1 MTNTLPDS
9 IIIVGASGFIGR
21 NLVRALKRHVAKIV
35 PVSVSGADVEGLSGH
50 AFAGLETLKAA
61 PGSIVINVAA
71 YRYDAANFAA
81 GQTEILVR
89 NAEIAG
95 KVYEFCA
102 LNGIKEVRSA
112 SSIAVYP
119 ADDENFDDAAPL
131 DLNRDPH
138 LGELMYG
145 WSKRIGE
152 VYGRLFAEKSGI
164 NTIAFRLTN
173 PYGPFD
179 SVDEN
184 KAHVVPA
191 FVIRAL
197 TSTGPF
203 TVRGNPEAS
212 RDFIYIDDVCEVFRR
227 SLAWRGRSGSYNLGS
242 GSNSS
247 VRQLA
252 EAVLELTSSKREI
265 VAQGSATSAVAH
277 RHCRNDRLK
286 ADFAMTRFAALAEGL
301 APTIAWYRDVL

>member
-1 MTNTLPDS
+1 MTNTRPDS
-9 IIIVGASGFIGR
+9 VIIVGATGFIGR
-21 NLVRALKRHVAKIV
+21 NLVRALKHDIANLI
-35 PVSVSGADVEGLSGH
+35 PVSVSGAAVEGLPGH
-50 AFAGLETLKAA
+50 RFNALNDLKA
-61 PGSIVINVAA
+61 GQDTVVINVAA
-71 YRYDAANFAA
+71 YRYDAANFATA
-81 GQTEILVR
+81 QTDLLVR

-102 LNGIKEVRSA
+102 KNGIKEVRAA

-119 ADDENFDDAAPL
+119 ADDVNFDDAAPL

-138 LGELMYG
+138 PGELMYG

-152 VYGRLFAEKSGI
+152 IYGRLFAEKNGI
-164 NTIAFRLTN
+164 STVAFRLTN

-179 SVDEN
+179 SMEEN

-197 TSTGPF
+197 NSTGPF

-212 RDFIYIDDVCEVFRR
+212 RDFIYVDDVCEVFRR
-227 SLAWRGRSGSYNLGS
+227 SLTWRGRSGVYNLGS
-242 GSNSS
+242 GTNTS

-252 EAVLELTSSKREI
+252 AAVLDLTGTQREI
-265 VAQGSATSAVAH
+265 VAQGAATSAVVH
-277 RHCRNDRLK
+277 RFCRNDRLK
-286 ADFAMTRFAALAEGL
+286 ADFAMEKFFSLAEGL
-301 APTIAWYRDVL
+301 KSTIAWYRDAL

>member
-9 IIIVGASGFIGR
+9 VIIVGASGFIGR
-21 NLVRALKRHVAKIV
+21 NLVRALKSHVARIV
-35 PVSVSGADVEGLSGH
+35 PVSVSGAAIEGLSGH
-50 AFAGLETLKAA
+50 PFAQLNDLAAA
-61 PGSIVINVAA
+61 PDSIVIHVAA
-71 YRYDAANFAA
+71 YRYDAANFATA
-81 GQTEILVR
+81 QTELLVR
-89 NAEIAG
+89 NAEISG

-102 LNGIKEVRSA
+102 LKNIKEVRAA

-119 ADDENFDDAAPL
+119 ADDANFDDAAPL

-138 LGELMYG
+138 PGELMYG

-152 VYGRLFAEKSGI
+152 VYGRLFAEKNGI
-164 NTIAFRLTN
+164 STVAFRLTN

-179 SVDEN
+179 SLEEN

-197 TSTGPF
+197 TTTGPF

-212 RDFIYIDDVCEVFRR
+212 RDFIYVDDVCEIFRR
-227 SLAWRGRSGSYNLGS
+227 SLSWRGRSGAYNLGS
-242 GSNSS
+242 GTNVS

-252 EAVLELTSSKREI
+252 ETVLDLTGTKREI
-265 VAQGSATSAVAH
+265 ISQGAATSAVAH

-286 ADFAMTRFAALAEGL
+286 ADFAMDKFVSLADGL
-301 APTIAWYRDVL
+301 KPTIAWYRDAL